1 MTAPLRATQ
10 IVAISGVASDI
21 DDVLEK
27 FGVVDVAERG
37 KLYNESIAQSFYP
50 QEAFYMSP
58 EGSQYILSELRGV
71 FISLRRRKNR
81 EDNNTQHASLTRALS
96 DLWAAP
102 LR

>member
-1 MTAPLRATQ
+1 MTAPLRATE

-58 EGSQYILSELRGV
+58 EGSQYILSELRGIIYK
-71 FISLRRRKNR
+71 FAEKQKQRR
-81 EDNNTQHASLTRALS
+81 
-96 DLWAAP
+96 
-102 LR
+102 